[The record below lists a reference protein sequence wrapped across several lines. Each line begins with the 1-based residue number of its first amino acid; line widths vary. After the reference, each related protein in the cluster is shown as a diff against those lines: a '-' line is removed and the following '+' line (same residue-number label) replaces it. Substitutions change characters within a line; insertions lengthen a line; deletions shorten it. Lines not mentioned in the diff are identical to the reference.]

1 MADAATKEPSQV
13 RNRTGHAI
21 DKLSDKY
28 VPDAAKPYVE
38 KAKPFV
44 GAFVE
49 FIAMGYPYVSKGYG
63 AVMDTYQSLKPYHI
77 DDLAPAILG
86 LIICFFGG
94 TYMTLI
100 AAVEAYRMS
109 GWDST
114 KQALGKLYENGKIA
128 LEASKKDDLID
139 ADGDGKSDV
148 QELLDA
154 GEVDDVL
161 KRKVGVVLRSVNPS
175 EVTDALAAINTGFLA
190 VLATLKVQ
198 FAKAI
203 TLGSA
208 IGEIITRPCVLY
220 GSPILESL
228 MPEDLRKWASPIIK
242 YTCKCVAISVAWTL
256 QRIISTVHSSIRGGL
271 MCSRGLL
278 SYLSKIGVM
287 AIQHE
292 DTLMDEIVAA
302 FLAFSGFSFQIGY
315 GFHLPFPINV
325 LCLPFTILEYWFVYT
340 MGSL

>member
-1 MADAATKEPSQV
+1 MADAQTKDSHV
-13 RNRTGHAI
+13 RRRTGSAI
-21 DKLSDKY
+21 DKLSEKY

-38 KAKPFV
+38 KAKPYL

-49 FIAMGYPYVSKGYG
+49 FVAMIYPHLSRAYTKIVDFYVK
-63 AVMDTYQSLKPYHI
+63 LKPYHI

-100 AAVEAYRMS
+100 AAVEAYRIT

-114 KQALGKLYENGKIA
+114 KRAFGTLYQNGKRA
-128 LEASKKDDLID
+128 AAASKEDDKID
-139 ADGDGKSDV
+139 ADGDGQSDV
-148 QELLDA
+148 QQLLDA

-161 KRKVGVVLRSVNPS
+161 KRKVGVVLRSVDPN

-208 IGEIITRPCVLY
+208 IGEIITKPCVRF
-220 GSPILESL
+220 GEPILSAL
-228 MPEDLRKWASPIIK
+228 LPDDLRKWSTPIIK
-242 YTCKCVAISVAWTL
+242 YTCKCAAISMAWTL

-271 MCSRGLL
+271 MCARGLL
-278 SYLSKIGVM
+278 SYLGKIGVLE
-287 AIQHE
+287 IQHE
-292 DTLMDEIVAA
+292 ETLMDEAVAA
-302 FLAFSGFSFQIGY
+302 FLAFSGFTFQIGY
-315 GFHLPFPINV
+315 GFSLPFPMNII
-325 LCLPFTILEYWFVYT
+325 CLPFTVIEYWLIWMLNWY
-340 MGSL
+340 